1 MKCQIVIFVLTITWN
16 YFASSS
22 CVTPLG
28 VPSQCIS
35 LYDCPQLL
43 AAFELRPLPSSVV
56 RFLKQ
61 SQCGFEGYTPR
72 VCCGP
77 LGARDE
83 TSTTTQRQRLTT
95 ESNSNTVDPVY
106 DEDSTPEPRNTC
118 GVDNNGDRIYGGQI
132 TDLDEFPW
140 MALLG
145 YRTSRGKISYQCGGV
160 LINRRYVLT
169 AAHCITGAIE
179 RELGHLVTVRLGEY
193 DIQTDVDCS
202 DGECADPPQEISV
215 EAAYPHHGY
224 KDGNKNRRDDIG
236 LVRLSRRAKYT
247 YYVQPVCLADGN
259 SRLGDG
265 YDVYVAGW
273 GKTLE
278 GSNSPIKL
286 KLNLPIFSKSE
297 CVDKYRTLGAELV
310 EKQICAGGANKQ
322 DACRGDSGGPLMR
335 KMRGGK
341 WESVGVVSFGY
352 GCGREGWPGVY
363 TSVAAYNDWIRSTIS
378 STNV

>member
-1 MKCQIVIFVLTITWN
+1 MKRQIVVFVLSIIWN
-16 YFASSS
+16 CVASND
-22 CVTPLG
+22 CFTPLG
-28 VPSQCIS
+28 VKSQCIS
-35 LYDCPQLL
+35 LYDCPQLV
-43 AAFELRPLPSSVV
+43 AAFELRPLPSNVI

-77 LGARDE
+77 LAPRE
-83 TSTTTQRQRLTT
+83 EPTSTTQRQRTT
-95 ESNSNTVDPVY
+95 TSSNSGVIDPVSE
-106 DEDSTPEPRNTC
+106 EDSLPAPKNNC
-118 GVDNNGDRIYGGQI
+118 GIDNNGDRIYGGQI

-145 YRTSRGKISYQCGGV
+145 YRTSRGRISYQCGGV
-160 LINRRYVLT
+160 LINHRYVLT

-193 DIQTDVDCS
+193 DTQTDIDCN
-202 DGECADPPQEISV
+202 DGECADPPQEIAVKS
-215 EAAYPHHGY
+215 AHAHPGY
-224 KDGNKNRRDDIG
+224 IDGNKNRKDDIG
-236 LVRLSRRAKYT
+236 LVRLARRAKYS
-247 YYVQPVCLADGN
+247 YYVKPICLADSN
-259 SRLGDG
+259 SQLSDG
-265 YDVYVAGW
+265 YNVYVAGW

-297 CVDKYRTLGAELV
+297 CVNKYRNLGAELV
-310 EKQICAGGANKQ
+310 DKQICAGGANKQ

-335 KMRGGK
+335 EMSQGT
-341 WESVGVVSFGY
+341 WEAVGVVSFGY

-363 TSVAAYNDWIRSTIS
+363 TSVAAYNNWIRSKMM

>member
-1 MKCQIVIFVLTITWN
+1 MKWRIVIFVLSTLWN
-16 YFASSS
+16 YVVSID

-28 VPSQCIS
+28 ANSQCIS

-43 AAFELRPLPSSVV
+43 SAFELRPLPSNVI

-77 LGARDE
+77 LGQRDE
-83 TSTTTQRQRLTT
+83 TSTTTQRQRITT
-95 ESNSNTVDPVY
+95 QSNSAEIDPVY
-106 DEDSTPEPRNTC
+106 DEDSSPAPRNNC
-118 GVDNNGDRIYGGQI
+118 GIDNNGDRIYGGQI

-145 YRTSRGKISYQCGGV
+145 YRTHKGRISYQCGGV
-160 LINRRYVLT
+160 LINHRYVLT

-193 DIQTDVDCS
+193 DTQTDVDCS
-202 DGECADPPQEISV
+202 DGECADPPQEIPVLST
-215 EAAYPHHGY
+215 YPHPGY
-224 KDGNKNRRDDIG
+224 IDGNINRRDDVG
-236 LVRLSRRAKYT
+236 LVRLARRAKYS
-247 YYVQPVCLADGN
+247 YYVKPVCLADGN

-265 YDVYVAGW
+265 YEVYVAGW

-278 GSNSPIKL
+278 GINSPIKL
-286 KLNLPIFSKSE
+286 KLNLPIYNKNE
-297 CVDKYRTLGAELV
+297 CVNKYRTLGAELV
-310 EKQICAGGANKQ
+310 EKQICAGGSYRQ

-335 KMRGGK
+335 KLPGGT
-341 WESVGVVSFGY
+341 WEAVGVVSFGY

-363 TSVAAYNDWIRSTIS
+363 TSVAAYNDWIRSKIR